1 MRGGQAGVVKAAGE
15 VVGPAKEV
23 AAAVVVEIE
32 QVGVEP
38 VAQAGVVCWTAA
50 REEQKE
56 DSGTA
61 VER

>member
-1 MRGGQAGVVKAAGE
+1 MVKAAGE

-23 AAAVVVEIE
+23 AAAAAVVEIE
-32 QVGVEP
+32 QAGVEP

-50 REEQKE
+50 RKEQEE

-61 VER
+61 IER